1 MLISTERRYHGR
13 VVHLDLDT
21 VEFPNGSRGQ
31 LEMIRHP
38 GASAVVPIVSDP
50 AADQPEVLLIRQFRH
65 AADGFIWEI
74 PAGRLDPGESPESC
88 ARRELAEET
97 GMAAGRL
104 ERLTTI
110 YTTPGFTDERIHLF
124 LASALEHGS
133 HQREPDEFIEVHRL
147 PWSRVAGMVEG
158 GEIDDAKTLVALMY
172 VALFR
177 ARKRG
182 EEADNSWR

>member
-1 MLISTERRYHGR
+1 MLISSDRRYQGR
-13 VVHLDLDT
+13 VIHLDLDT

-38 GASAVVPIVSDP
+38 GASAVVPLHGDP
-50 AADQPEVLLIRQFRH
+50 TADDPDILLIRQFRH

-97 GMAAGRL
+97 GLGADHL

-110 YTTPGFTDERIHLF
+110 YTTPGFTNERIHLF
-124 LASALEHGS
+124 LASGLEQGS
-133 HQREPDEFIEVHRL
+133 HRREPDEFMEVHRL
-147 PWSRVAGMVEG
+147 PWSQVTAMVEG
-158 GEIDDAKTLVALMY
+158 GEIGDAKTLVALMY
-172 VALFR
+172 VAMFR

-182 EEADNSWR
+182 EEAGSPWR